1 MTYANQA
8 TADATFE
15 GRQRRPH
22 SASTGRALRAWIVS
36 MIERRRIH
44 RQQQRSIRHLRRL
57 GNNTLKDIGIDRS
70 EIVSMVIHGRT
81 GR

>member
-15 GRQRRPH
+15 GRQRRPQ
-22 SASTGRALRAWIVS
+22 SASTGRALRSWIVS
-36 MIERRRIH
+36 MIERWKTH
-44 RQQQRSIRHLRRL
+44 RQQKQSIQHLRQL
-57 GNNTLKDIGIDRS
+57 GDDTLRDIGIDRS
-70 EIVSMVIHGRT
+70 EIVSTVMHGRT